1 MPATLWVMAVGLAFA
16 QDLDA
21 FPDQPRPG
29 WFPPR
34 IKAQNQWHARSV
46 VAYCCTNCGL
56 LKFVALKLVVL
67 SKR

>member
-1 MPATLWVMAVGLAFA
+1 MPATLWAMGVGLAFA
-16 QDLDA
+16 QAPDLDV
-21 FPDQPRPG
+21 FPDQPKPG

-46 VAYCCTNCGL
+46 VAYCCTNCSL
-56 LKFVALKLVVL
+56 LKLVVL